1 MMSRLVPRHERVRFL
16 LVAAPVA
23 VATLVA
29 GVFLADPL
37 VATAR
42 PIVRVLVLLLGL
54 ADSVGDHPASGWM
67 LRENWTVPSIGAET
81 SFDMQLEDPTLRMM
95 LRGYP
100 VFLALMCAPPWS
112 PRDLV
117 RTMTG
122 VGVLY
127 LLFLAS
133 IVFVVFNLHVM
144 AKAEIVNQLALRFPA
159 FSNQAVGPPSW
170 VRSVSGLL
178 ASMGYIVIP
187 YLAPAVLWVVLK
199 PEGWRLLAGP
209 VKTGT

>member
-1 MMSRLVPRHERVRFL
+1 MSHLVPRHDRRKFL
-16 LVAAPVA
+16 LVATAVA

-37 VATAR
+37 VAIAR
-42 PIVRVLVLLLGL
+42 PIIRVLVLLLGL
-54 ADSVGDHPASGWM
+54 ADSVGDHPAGGWK
-67 LRENWTVPSIGAET
+67 LSSAWNIPGIGAET

-122 VGVLY
+122 LGVLY
-127 LLFLAS
+127 LLLLAS

-170 VRSVSGLL
+170 MRSVSGLL

-187 YLAPAVLWVVLK
+187 YLAPAVLWVALK

-209 VKTGT
+209 VKTRT